1 MKCIKKNDMTKFFIF
16 KQKTTYEMRI
26 SEWSSNVCSSDL
38 QGIDRL
44 RRDRRSAGRQGEL
57 CRDAPAPPSGG
68 QRIGLA
74 VRSASPGRQRRRRNL
89 LPRVHPH
96 GRRARIEASHL
107 RRSQPRAGGAWI
119 GFGRSDERRVGKAC
133 VSTGR
138 SRGERYK

>member
-89 LPRVHPH
+89 LPRVHPRSEEH
-96 GRRARIEASHL
+96 TSELQSLMRISYAVFCLKKKTTESNY
-107 RRSQPRAGGAWI
+107 
-119 GFGRSDERRVGKAC
+119 
-133 VSTGR
+133 STSNR
-138 SRGERYK
+138 QTNTINTNTT

>member
-68 QRIGLA
+68 QR
-74 VRSASPGRQRRRRNL
+74 RS
-89 LPRVHPH
+89 
-96 GRRARIEASHL
+96 E
-107 RRSQPRAGGAWI
+107 
-119 GFGRSDERRVGKAC
+119 ERRVGKEC
-133 VSTGR
+133 VSTCR
-138 SRGERYK
+138 SLWSPYHYKKNINLIIFFSLLH